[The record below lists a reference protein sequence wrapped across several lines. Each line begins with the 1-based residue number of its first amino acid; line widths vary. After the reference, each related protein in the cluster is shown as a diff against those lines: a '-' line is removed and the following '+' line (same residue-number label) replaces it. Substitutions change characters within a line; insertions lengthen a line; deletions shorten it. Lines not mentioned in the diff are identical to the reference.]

1 MPIDEKS
8 LALRR
13 TLITASDVPAIL
25 GIDPHRT
32 PIDVWTE
39 KVAPEKA
46 KRLDAATEYAFARG
60 HALEPALIDYAARQ
74 RGVFPVRNST
84 TLVHRVI
91 PWLGAT
97 PDALAFA
104 NADDAARAG
113 SPLEVLE
120 AKSVGRWH
128 ARLWSDEHGNPVPA
142 RHVIAQVQIQLA
154 VVGVRVGVV
163 SADLPY
169 EDTPSVF
176 EVERDDELVGVIVES
191 LERFRVDYLEARKI
205 PPDKSP
211 EKTVEAVR
219 ALFPRPKTE
228 DMVAA
233 DEADELVAEELFAVR
248 RELGELVDRK
258 KSLEA
263 RILQRIGDAEGLKGR
278 EWRAKWRWQEA
289 YVVREHTVD
298 GGRRLDL
305 RMNPKPRKK
314 TTEEPRA

>member
-32 PIDVWTE
+32 AIDVWTE

-74 RGVFPVRNST
+74 RGVFPVRNAT

-128 ARLWSDEHGNPVPA
+128 ARLWSDEHGNAVPA

-154 VVGVRVGVV
+154 VVGVSVGVV

-169 EDTPSVF
+169 EDEPQVF
-176 EVERDDELVGVIVES
+176 EVERDDELIGIVVES
-191 LERFRVDYLEARKI
+191 CERFRVDYLEARRI
-205 PPDKSP
+205 PPDKSN
-211 EKTVEAVR
+211 EKTAEAVR
-219 ALFPRPKTE
+219 ALFPKPKSE
-228 DMVAA
+228 ALLAA

-248 RELGELVDRK
+248 RELGVLVDRK
-258 KSLEA
+258 KGLEA
-263 RILQRIGDAEGLKGR
+263 RLTHRIGEAEGMKGR
-278 EWRAKWRWQEA
+278 EWRAFWRWQEG

-305 RMNPKPRKK
+305 RMNPKTKK
-314 TTEEPRA
+314 KSEEKRA